1 MINDRALTSKS
12 TKPVAAL
19 SNESKNLKLTKS
31 VNRIRISNQSSTYES
46 NANGNQVI
54 KSQYDGRLKTN
65 SRKLTNIDNLISTCL
80 TLARVENC
88 KRWTDVNNGF

>member
-1 MINDRALTSKS
+1 MISDRALTNKS
-12 TKPVAAL
+12 DKLVAAL

-31 VNRIRISNQSSTYES
+31 VNRRISNQSNTYES